1 MKKVK
6 KEYIKYYPFLRLYKK
21 DIEEIIKLFKQ
32 NCKSVEIYIDE
43 YKLDDISEIKDID
56 KQKVS
61 YFHISSTL
69 QAYLSLSSKSA
80 NFVLIN
86 EDDLKLRGLET
97 KIDQIFAG
105 RKSAWDILNSPWVFI
120 PHIIITVCVIIW
132 WLSSL
137 TFLSLSLTFLA
148 STVGVMILGFF
159 PLCIS
164 YLLKYIDS
172 NKHCVIFLC
181 NPEERSNFFKRN
193 KDRLIIGLIGAF
205 VGGII
210 TFIITCLTPMLR
222 K

>member
-21 DIEEIIKLFKQ
+21 DIDEIIKLFKQ
-32 NCKSVEIYIDE
+32 NCESVEIYIDE
-43 YKLDDISEIKDID
+43 YKLDDISEIKDIG
-56 KQKVS
+56 KQEVS
-61 YFHISSTL
+61 YFHITSTL
-69 QAYLSLSSKSA
+69 QAYLTLSSKSA

-97 KIDQIFAG
+97 KIEQILAK
-105 RKSAWDILNSPWVFI
+105 RKSAWNILNSPWLYI
-120 PHIIITVCVIIW
+120 PYIIITVCVIIW

-148 STVGVMILGFF
+148 SIVGVMILGFF

-181 NPEERSNFFKRN
+181 NSEERSNFFKRN
-193 KDRLIIGLIGAF
+193 KDRLIIGLVIAII
-205 VGGII
+205 GGII
-210 TFIITCLTPMLR
+210 TFILR

>member
-6 KEYIKYYPFLRLYKK
+6 KSYIKYYPFLRLFKR

-32 NCKSVEIYIDE
+32 NCESVEIYIDE
-43 YKLDDISEIKDID
+43 YKLDDISEIKDIG
-56 KQKVS
+56 KQEVS
-61 YFHISSTL
+61 YFHIKSTL
-69 QAYLSLSSKSA
+69 QAYLNLSSKSA
-80 NFVLIN
+80 NFVLTN
-86 EDDLKLRGLET
+86 EDNLKLRGLET

-105 RKSAWDILNSPWVFI
+105 RKSAWNILNSPWFI
-120 PHIIITVCVIIW
+120 IPYTISTVCVVIW
-132 WLSSL
+132 WLLSL
-137 TFLSLSLTFLA
+137 TFLSLSLTFFA
-148 STVGVMILGFF
+148 SIVGVMILGLF

-193 KDRLIIGLIGAF
+193 KDRLIVGLVITI

-210 TFIITCLTPMLR
+210 AFILR

>member
-6 KEYIKYYPFLRLYKK
+6 KEYIKYYPFLRLFKK
-21 DIEEIIKLFKQ
+21 DVEEIIKLFKQ

-43 YKLDDISEIKDID
+43 YKLDDISEIEDIG
-56 KQKVS
+56 KQEVS

-97 KIDQIFAG
+97 KIEQILAK
-105 RKSAWDILNSPWVFI
+105 RKSAWDILNSPWLYI
-120 PHIIITVCVIIW
+120 PYIIITAGVVIW
-132 WLSSL
+132 WLLSL
-137 TFLSLSLTFLA
+137 TSSNLSLTFFI
-148 STVGVMILGFF
+148 SMVGVMMLGLF
-159 PLCIS
+159 PLCIWRI
-164 YLLKYIDS
+164 LEYIDS

-193 KDRLIIGLIGAF
+193 KDRLIIGLIGAI

-210 TFIITCLTPMLR
+210 TFIATCLTSVLR